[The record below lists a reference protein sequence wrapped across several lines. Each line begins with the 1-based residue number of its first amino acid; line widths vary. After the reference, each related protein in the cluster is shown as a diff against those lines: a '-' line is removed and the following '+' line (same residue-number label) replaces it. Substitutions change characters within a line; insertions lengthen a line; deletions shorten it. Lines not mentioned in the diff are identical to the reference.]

1 MTQFPQPSSDLLRI
15 ALSAAGYPAFVRLSM
30 PDPFERQP
38 AKHFALILARTET
51 LTSHRAMDRDTKF
64 PNPKRLHDVREIL
77 RAGQPMQTP
86 VLELYPDVP
95 AQQFSINDGRHRI
108 LVLAELRVPRI
119 PVVVPWQ
126 RADDLLGYL
135 G

>member
-1 MTQFPQPSSDLLRI
+1 MTQSCSPPSDLLRI
-15 ALSAAGYPAFVRLSM
+15 TLSAAGYPEFARLCM
-30 PDPFERQP
+30 PDPFEQQP
-38 AKHFALILARTET
+38 AKQFALILVRTEA
-51 LTSHRAMDRDTKF
+51 LTSHRAMDRDAKF

-77 RAGQPMQTP
+77 RAGQPLQAP
-86 VLELYPDVP
+86 ALELYPGVP

-119 PVVVPWQ
+119 PVAVPWQ